1 MPKSAGTLRWVLVC
15 LRPYSRP
22 LTILGSLSLAE
33 ITLRVLAPWP
43 LKAIVDRLIAARTL
57 PATSVSGFAA
67 TTAGMTIIGIAAI
80 GLLLQLV
87 HQVIMLYHSR
97 LQMRI
102 GQRIVFDTQSRLFAQ
117 LQYLSLGHHDDV
129 PTSDA
134 VYRVHN
140 DAASLEHLVLRSLFP
155 IAFSILT
162 LVSMLAVLIRIEP
175 TLALLSM
182 AVTPVLYFALRIHLG
197 RIHRRAET
205 AKALESALLGRT
217 LESLAA
223 IRLVKAFAR
232 EEYELNRFTG
242 AAQTAM
248 RERSS
253 VARLESRF
261 SFLVGTVNVCG
272 TSLVLGVGALYVGQG
287 RISVGTLLVVMAY
300 LGFVYG
306 PLTAIATATGSLQHG
321 LAGLR
326 RVREVLALPPE
337 TDPTAGRFYP
347 GPLTGAIAFD
357 NVSFR
362 FPSGCD
368 VLRDVS
374 FTARPGET
382 IALVGPSG
390 AGKTTLVSL
399 LGRMHEPTSGR
410 ILIDGI
416 NIRDMRL
423 KWLREQIAVVLQEA
437 VLFSGTIADNIRYG
451 ELGAEQDAVARAA
464 RAANAEEFI
473 LNTEHGFDT
482 LLKESGAG
490 LSVGQRQRLS
500 MARAFL
506 KDAPI
511 LILDEPTAALDT
523 IAEQQVLS
531 AMRELRRDR
540 TTFVIA
546 HRMSSV
552 RDADRVLVL
561 DEGRIVADGRHDDLL
576 RSCPLYARLCSTL
589 VDDQAAASV
598 VPA

>member
-1 MPKSAGTLRWVLVC
+1 MLKSASTLRWVLVC

-22 LTILGSLSLAE
+22 LTILGSLSIAE
-33 ITLRVLAPWP
+33 ISLRVLAPWP
-43 LKAIVDRLIAARTL
+43 LKAIVDRLIAARTS
-57 PATSVSGFAA
+57 PEPITGS
-67 TTAGMTIIGIAAI
+67 TASGMTILAIAGI
-80 GLLLQLV
+80 GLLLQLT
-87 HQVIMLYHSR
+87 HQLVMLYHTR

-117 LQYLSLGHHDDV
+117 LQYLSLGHHDRV

-134 VYRVHN
+134 IYRVNN
-140 DAASLEHLVLRSLFP
+140 DAASLEHLILRSLFP
-155 IAFSILT
+155 MAFSVLT
-162 LVSMLAVLIRIEP
+162 LVSMLVVLIRIEP
-175 TLALLSM
+175 TLALISM
-182 AVTPVLYFALRIHLG
+182 AVVPVLYAGLRVHM
-197 RIHRRAET
+197 RRVHRRSET

-242 AAQTAM
+242 AAQKAM
-248 RERSS
+248 QERFS
-253 VARLESRF
+253 VARLESLF
-261 SFLVGTVNVCG
+261 SFVVGTVTISG
-272 TSLVLGVGALYVGQG
+272 TSLVLAVGAMYVAQG
-287 RISVGTLLVVMAY
+287 RITVGTLLVVMAY

-306 PLTAIATATGSLQHG
+306 PLSAIATTTGSLQHA
-321 LAGLR
+321 LAGLK

-337 TDPTAGRFYP
+337 TDPTAGRFCP
-347 GPLTGAIAFD
+347 GPLAGAITFD

-362 FPSGCD
+362 YPGGRD
-368 VLRDVS
+368 VLREVS

-399 LGRMHEPTSGR
+399 LGRMHEPTEGR

-451 ELGAEQDAVARAA
+451 QLHADEDAVIRAA
-464 RAANAEEFI
+464 RAAHAEDFI
-473 LNTEHGFDT
+473 LKTEHGFDT
-482 LLKESGAG
+482 MLKESGTG

-500 MARAFL
+500 IARAFL
-506 KDAPI
+506 KDAPV

-523 IAEQQVLS
+523 ITERQVLS
-531 AMRELRRDR
+531 AMRELRRNR

-552 RDADRVLVL
+552 RDADRILVL
-561 DEGRIVADGRHDDLL
+561 EAGRIIAEGPHEDLL
-576 RSCPLYARLCSTL
+576 RSCPLYARLCARL
-589 VDDQAAASV
+589 VADKAGTSA